1 MAIQNRIR
9 GHDAGMGRKAMPK
22 TVEERLRIIEIKDA
36 AAHVMYR
43 YWRCLDYKLF
53 DELPD
58 VFAEDAYGDWGM
70 PTWRKT
76 GRAEICEWL
85 HANESQPDLR
95 LSHFGHNPEIFVI
108 DDKEAHGI
116 FKLQDLV
123 MVGGMKIMAGFG
135 QYRMV
140 FVECDDGAWR
150 IKKLN
155 LNYAYRESM
164 QHFVDDTML
173 MTTPEL
179 SGNS

>member
-1 MAIQNRIR
+1 MA
-9 GHDAGMGRKAMPK
+9 K
-22 TVEERLRIIEIKDA
+22 TLEERLRIIEIKDA

-58 VFAEDAYGDWGM
+58 VFTEDATGDWGN
-70 PTWRKT
+70 PAWCKN
-76 GRAEICEWL
+76 GRAEICAWL
-85 HANESQPDLR
+85 EANESRPDMR
-95 LSHFGHNPEIFVI
+95 LSHFGHNPELFVI
-108 DDKEAHGI
+108 SDIEAHGI

-123 MVGGMKIMAGFG
+123 MIGGMKIMAGFG

-150 IKKLN
+150 IKTLN
-155 LNYAYRESM
+155 LNYAYRESNL
-164 QHFVDDTML
+164 HFIDDQML

-179 SGNS
+179 STGAL

>member
-1 MAIQNRIR
+1 
-9 GHDAGMGRKAMPK
+9 MPK

-36 AAHVMYR
+36 AAMVMYR

-58 VFAEDAYGDWGM
+58 VFTEDATGDWGN
-70 PTWRKT
+70 PAWCKS
-76 GRAEICEWL
+76 GRAEICTWL
-85 HANESQPDLR
+85 EANESRADMR

-108 DDKEAHGI
+108 NNKEAHGI

-123 MVGGMKIMAGFG
+123 MIGGTKVMSGFG

-140 FVECDDGAWR
+140 FVECDDAAWR

-155 LNYAYRESM
+155 LNYAYRESNL
-164 QHFVDDTML
+164 HYIDDKML

-179 SGNS
+179 SAGAA